1 MYALALSYWLKCPE
15 ILPFYFCPEVTLEAA
30 ETKTHR
36 EIHSLWGVFATTHR
50 IVLVHLILFFSGVWI
65 LAAIIGDANANAK
78 NAQSS
83 RLTLAGFCLIEAL
96 HSFTT
101 GSMKIENREAF
112 CKNLRCCCRR
122 PRTFGWSS
130 AFTWHQW
137 RRTFRC
143 SGIGGATPC
152 AAMVLCSL
160 ASHRTNSGCLYEV
173 HHLSQSKY
181 RSSYVVTRKPRQR

>member
-1 MYALALSYWLKCPE
+1 MKCPE
-15 ILPFYFCPEVTLEAA
+15 ILPCYFCPEVTLEAA

-83 RLTLAGFCLIEAL
+83 QTDTSCSLAGFCLIEAL

-112 CKNLRCCCRR
+112 CKNLRCCCWR

-137 RRTFRC
+137 RCTFRC
-143 SGIGGATPC
+143 SGIGGAAPC

-173 HHLSQSKY
+173 GNAKDSQQRISTPSK
-181 RSSYVVTRKPRQR
+181 SI